1 MVDKDKN
8 STNQPVL
15 LKTQFIKCIFHPVM
29 LSVSYLIQDFHII
42 SIPLKNLNKLYNK
55 FESNKLKQNKTKKN
69 KNNTDVTN
77 MIEIKAGVCK
87 LIFHFFL
94 SLSLLKCVRRFN
106 KPKKNSGNVFM
117 AQALMG

>member
-1 MVDKDKN
+1 
-8 STNQPVL
+8 
-15 LKTQFIKCIFHPVM
+15 M

-94 SLSLLKCVRRFN
+94 SLLKMC
-106 KPKKNSGNVFM
+106 
-117 AQALMG
+117 